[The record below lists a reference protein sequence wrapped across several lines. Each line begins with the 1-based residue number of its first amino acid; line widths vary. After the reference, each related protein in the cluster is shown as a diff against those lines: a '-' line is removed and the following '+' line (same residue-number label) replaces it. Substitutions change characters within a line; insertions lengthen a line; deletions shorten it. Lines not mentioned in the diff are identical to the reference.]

1 VLVVYNGNATVA
13 NRSSSKKKYIAI
25 SVLAATV
32 VISVVGSLLL
42 IWHWRW
48 VEELS
53 SQGYLGLFIISLF
66 AGSPIP
72 IPTPSMILT
81 FTLGSLLN
89 PVLVGLVSGLGNG
102 IGNALIFLT
111 GRGGL
116 LFFQNSDVS
125 APAGE
130 TSSSRI
136 GQFLRKIGMPR
147 MSDFAKRR
155 AVLAVFLLSI
165 YPNPVLTPMIL
176 GIGAMRFRF
185 TKFFLACW
193 AGKTAQSLIL
203 AYLGYFGLGS
213 LLRFLGI
220 FNVP

>member
-1 VLVVYNGNATVA
+1 VA

>member
-1 VLVVYNGNATVA
+1 MTKTRG
-13 NRSSSKKKYIAI
+13 SSKKKYIAI

-42 IWHWRW
+42 IWNWKW

-89 PVLVGLVSGLGNG
+89 PALVGLVSGVGNG
-102 IGNALIFLT
+102 IGNAFVFWA

-116 LFFQNSDVS
+116 LFFQNLGVS
-125 APAGE
+125 AQAGE
-130 TSSSRI
+130 ASSSLMGR
-136 GQFLRKIGMPR
+136 FLRKIGMNR
-147 MSDFAKRR
+147 FLKFATSRGG
-155 AVLAVFLLSI
+155 VVTVFLLSI
-165 YPNPVLTPMIL
+165 YPNPVLMPMLL
-176 GIGAMRFRF
+176 GIGATRSRFI
-185 TKFFLACW
+185 KFFLACL
-193 AGKTAQSLIL
+193 AGKIVEAMIL

-213 LLRFLGI
+213 LLRFIGI
-220 FNVP
+220 FNANVNVP

>member
-1 VLVVYNGNATVA
+1 MA

-136 GQFLRKIGMPR
+136 GRFLRKIGMPR

-185 TKFFLACW
+185 TEFFLACW

>member
-1 VLVVYNGNATVA
+1 MA

>member
-1 VLVVYNGNATVA
+1 VLVVYNGNATVT
-13 NRSSSKKKYIAI
+13 NRGSSKKKYIAI

-48 VEELS
+48 VEGLS

-136 GQFLRKIGMPR
+136 GRFLRKIGMPR

>member
-1 VLVVYNGNATVA
+1 VA

-48 VEELS
+48 VEGLS

-111 GRGGL
+111 GHGGL

-136 GQFLRKIGMPR
+136 GRFLRKIGMPR
-147 MSDFAKRR
+147 MLDFAKRR